1 MFSRFRKAPQARRRQ
16 APRPSEGLRWRKSWN
31 ALLLLPLLALGGN
44 RLAHMDTVMPIRA
57 VELVGR
63 FEHLDRA
70 DIEAELR
77 PFIGQGFFSLDI
89 HDIRRRLHSRSWTAS
104 VSVRRIWPDRARV
117 TLVERRPVAR
127 WDAEHLLSDEAV
139 VYRADP
145 SGFDHLPRIY
155 AAGGRSALAL
165 ERFRRLRSRFAEVG
179 ETLVGLSVD
188 NRGATDVEL
197 AGGLE
202 VKLGRERIEHKVA
215 RLVRIYRDEIQP
227 RRAGIARLDLRYS
240 NGFAV
245 AWKHEVLTRTDKAS
259 IWSNGN
265 V

>member
-1 MFSRFRKAPQARRRQ
+1 MLSRFRKAPQARRRQ
-16 APRPSEGLRWRKSWN
+16 APRPSGGLRWRKSWN
-31 ALLLLPLLALGGN
+31 ALLLLPLLALGGY

-127 WDAEHLLSDEAV
+127 WDADRPRPEGHDLH
-139 VYRADP
+139 ADP

-155 AAGGRSALAL
+155 AAGGRSTMAL
-165 ERFRRLRSRFAEVG
+165 ERFRHLRSRFAEVG

-188 NRGATDVEL
+188 NRGATDIEL

-202 VKLGRERIEHKVA
+202 VKLGRELIEHKVA

-245 AWKHEVLTRTDKAS
+245 AWKREVLTRTDKAS